1 MAVDQKRRA
10 VGRVALPGHKSG
22 LDQPQLGCLG
32 EGV

>member
-1 MAVDQKRRA
+1 MAVDKKRRA
-10 VGRVALPGHKSG
+10 VDGVVLPGHKSG